1 MVERN
6 DRRPCAVGLEPAVDA
21 PEHGERHERVHE
33 THRRHRHGR
42 HEETEGEE
50 PLVVHAVGKEAVREL
65 AKTVRYEEDR
75 TDDTDL
81 CGIDRTRRQKRLLDD
96 GIALTDDVVE
106 GVADRD
112 GSEDAPAQ
120 AVEDALRLLRI
131 LHGRRIRR
139 REEKFVEKSKHE

>member
-1 MVERN
+1 M
-6 DRRPCAVGLEPAVDA
+6 PQSTAS
-21 PEHGERHERVHE
+21 ERVHE

-42 HEETEGEE
+42 HEETESEE

-75 TDDTDL
+75 TDDADL
-81 CGIDRTRRQKRLLDD
+81 RGIDRARRQERLLDD

-106 GVADRD
+106 GIADRD